1 MSVIDS
7 RVKKRKFWKSFKNI
21 IFGKNIFQVFFRI
34 YLLTILVGA
43 IFLYTPLTHSD
54 WNIKIMGY
62 EREYTLEEKL
72 HEEKTLNYLV
82 NKLIE
87 RYDKVKRGK
96 IELSNF

>member
-62 EREYTLEEKL
+62 EREMHYFFLVHHLVTLV
-72 HEEKTLNYLV
+72 YQC
-82 NKLIE
+82 
-87 RYDKVKRGK
+87 
-96 IELSNF
+96 